1 MQAKWNPELGL
12 RDIRII
18 LAVIVR
24 LDWAGSRLRS
34 AERSDDLKRNAASA
48 VQSAMYRTAMP
59 EIIGGLA
66 REIESFVHR
75 HRRHACT
82 LYATETRIAI
92 GPARE
97 GIGAPIMMMH
107 HSAAVSESSHIHTE
121 GSSQSGECPFAKL
134 RDRDLSHLFGGRS
147 ARPTDQ
153 QIRIDGILRPPSRH
167 FLVGR
172 DDESAIDALRPETVL
187 EFESKPLHVPHFQ
200 RAKRRLLPPRQRRLK
215 SDHSPFSIGRT
226 EHSQGNSDND
236 SATSE
241 GALARRRPVE
251 R

>member
-1 MQAKWNPELGL
+1 MQNKPIRTPGELGL

-75 HRRHACT
+75 HRKHACT
-82 LYATETRIAI
+82 FYATETRIAI

-97 GIGAPIMMMH
+97 GIGAPLMMMH
-107 HSAAVSESSHIHTE
+107 HSAAVSET
-121 GSSQSGECPFAKL
+121 
-134 RDRDLSHLFGGRS
+134 
-147 ARPTDQ
+147 T
-153 QIRIDGILRPPSRH
+153 
-167 FLVGR
+167 
-172 DDESAIDALRPETVL
+172 
-187 EFESKPLHVPHFQ
+187 
-200 RAKRRLLPPRQRRLK
+200 
-215 SDHSPFSIGRT
+215 
-226 EHSQGNSDND
+226 
-236 SATSE
+236 
-241 GALARRRPVE
+241 
-251 R
+251 